1 MDKTSVVVQLK
12 TDLNTCVE
20 GEKIKFVKTQ
30 LHLAY
35 ATSVSCLGNGNS
47 IICSR
52 IDIL

>member
-1 MDKTSVVVQLK
+1 MVVQLK

-20 GEKIKFVKTQ
+20 GEKMKFVKTQ

-35 ATSVSCLGNGNS
+35 VTSVSCLDNDNS

-52 IDIL
+52 IDVL